1 MDLFDMAQEKNLK
14 SLAPLADRIRP
25 KTLEEVVGQNH
36 LLKPGKFLYRCI
48 AAKRIPS
55 MIFYGPS
62 GTGKTTLAKVIANE
76 VEMNFYQLNAVTSG
90 VKDIREVVEV
100 AKKAMTYENKPNLLF
115 IDEIHRFSKNQ
126 QDALLPYVEEG
137 VLTLIGATTE
147 NPYFEVN
154 KALLSRTSVLKLESL
169 SHEDIKLLLQR
180 TLKDKANGLG
190 RYNVNLTKEAMNHLI
205 TSSMGDGRRALN
217 ALEIAV
223 LSTKPNND
231 GEIEI
236 TLPIVEE
243 STQQNVIQYDKG
255 GDQHYDVISAFIKSI
270 RGSDADAALHYLAK
284 MLVAGEAI
292 EFIGRRLIILA
303 SEDIGNAD
311 PGALSMAVDTY
322 KGITITGMPEAKLIL
337 AQCVTYL
344 ATAPKSNAS
353 YTAINQA
360 YDDIKTIHTEVPKH
374 LRDSHYESASSLGHG
389 IDYKYPHN
397 YEKNYVI
404 QQYLPDK
411 IKTKTYYHPTE
422 NKYEAKIRKHLSNIL
437 KDSIERKKT

>member
-25 KTLEEVVGQNH
+25 KNLGEVVGQDH

-48 AAKRIPS
+48 AAKRVPS

-76 VEMNFYQLNAVTSG
+76 VKMNFYQLNAVTSG
-90 VKDIREVVEV
+90 VKDIREVVDT
-100 AKKAMTYENKPNLLF
+100 AKKAMAYENKPNLLF

-154 KALLSRTSVLKLESL
+154 KALLSRSSVLKLESL
-169 SHEDIKLLLQR
+169 TYDDIKGLLER
-180 TLKDKANGLG
+180 TLLDKDQGLG
-190 RYNVNLTKEAMNHLI
+190 RYNVKLRKDAEEHLI
-205 TSSMGDGRRALN
+205 RSSMGDGRRALN

-223 LSTKPNND
+223 LSTRPDSD
-231 GEIEI
+231 GIIEI
-236 TLPIVEE
+236 SLSIVEE

-270 RGSDADAALHYLAK
+270 RGSDPDAALHYLAK
-284 MLVAGEAI
+284 MLTAGEAI
-292 EFIGRRLIILA
+292 EFIGRRLIIAA

-311 PGALSMAVDTY
+311 PKALGVAVDTY
-322 KGITITGMPEAKLIL
+322 KAVTITGMPEAKLIL
-337 AQCVTYL
+337 SQCVTYL

-353 YTAINQA
+353 YTAVNQA
-360 YDDIKTIHTEVPKH
+360 FEDVIRIHSEVPIH
-374 LRDSHYESASSLGHG
+374 LRDSHYESAASLGHG
-389 IDYKYPHN
+389 IEYKYPHS
-397 YEKNYVI
+397 YENNFVT
-404 QQYLPDK
+404 QEYLPK
-411 IKTKTYYHPTE
+411 QLKGKTYYYPTQ
-422 NKYEAKIRKHLSNIL
+422 NGYEAKISEVLSRTRKS
-437 KDSIERKKT
+437 SRKEE

>member
-25 KTLEEVVGQNH
+25 RDLEEVVGQDH

-48 AAKRIPS
+48 TAKRIPS

-90 VKDIREVVEV
+90 VKDIREVVDA

-154 KALLSRTSVLKLESL
+154 KALLSRSSVLKLESL
-169 SHEDIKLLLQR
+169 THDDIKLLLER
-180 TLKDKANGLG
+180 TLKDKRNGLG
-190 RYNVNLTKEAMNHLI
+190 RYKIKLTNKGMEHLI
-205 TSSMGDGRRALN
+205 GSSMGDGRRALN

-223 LSTKPNND
+223 LSTKPGSD
-231 GEIEI
+231 GTIEI

-270 RGSDADAALHYLAK
+270 RGSDPDAALHYLAK
-284 MLVAGEAI
+284 MLTAGEAI
-292 EFIGRRLIILA
+292 EFIGRRLIISA

-311 PGALSMAVDTY
+311 PKALGMAVDTY
-322 KGITITGMPEAKLIL
+322 KAVTITGMPEAKLIL
-337 AQCVTYL
+337 SQCVTYL

-353 YTAINQA
+353 YTAVNQA
-360 YDDIKTIHTEVPKH
+360 FEDVKKIHSEVPKH
-374 LRDSHYESASSLGHG
+374 LRDSHYESAVSLGHG
-389 IDYKYPHN
+389 VEYKYPHS
-397 YEKNYVI
+397 YENNYVA
-404 QQYLPDK
+404 QEYLPK
-411 IKTKTYYHPTE
+411 ELRKKSYYHPTR
-422 NKYEAKIRKHLSNIL
+422 NGYEAKIHEYLSHIRKS
-437 KDSIERKKT
+437 SRGEE

>member
-1 MDLFDMAQEKNLK
+1 MDLFEMAQEKNLK
-14 SLAPLADRIRP
+14 NLAPLADRIRP
-25 KTLEEVVGQNH
+25 KTIEQVVGQKH

-48 AAKRIPS
+48 MAKRIPS

-100 AKKAMTYENKPNLLF
+100 AKKAMAFEKKPNLLF

-154 KALLSRTSVLKLESL
+154 KALLSRTSVLKLEAL
-169 SHEDIKLLLQR
+169 DHEDIKILITR
-180 TLKDKANGLG
+180 TLKDQSDGLG
-190 RYNVNLTKEAMNHLI
+190 RYQVRITDEAMDHLI
-205 TSSMGDGRRALN
+205 ASSMGDGRRALN

-223 LSTKPNND
+223 LSSRPSSD
-231 GEIEI
+231 GVIEI
-236 TLPIVEE
+236 NLEIVEE

-270 RGSDADAALHYLAK
+270 RGSDPDAGLHYLAK
-284 MLVAGEAI
+284 MLAAGEAI

-311 PGALSMAVDTY
+311 PKALSIAVDTY

-360 YDDIKTIHTEVPKH
+360 FEDIKNIHTEVPKH
-374 LRDSHYESASSLGHG
+374 LRDSHYQSASTLGHG
-389 IDYKYPHN
+389 IDYKYPHSYEN
-397 YEKNYVI
+397 NYVPQRYLPVELGNKSYYNPTENGYEKNI
-404 QQYLPDK
+404 RNHLASINSPSEK
-411 IKTKTYYHPTE
+411 G
-422 NKYEAKIRKHLSNIL
+422 EA
-437 KDSIERKKT
+437 

>member
-1 MDLFDMAQEKNLK
+1 MDLFEMAQEKNLK
-14 SLAPLADRIRP
+14 NLAPLADRIRP
-25 KTLEEVVGQNH
+25 KTIEQVVGQRH

-48 AAKRIPS
+48 MAKRIPS

-100 AKKAMTYENKPNLLF
+100 AKKAMAFEKKPNLLF

-154 KALLSRTSVLKLESL
+154 KALLSRTSVLKLEAL
-169 SHEDIKLLLQR
+169 DHEDIKILITR
-180 TLKDKANGLG
+180 TLKDQSDGLG
-190 RYNVNLTKEAMNHLI
+190 RYQVRITDEAMDHLI
-205 TSSMGDGRRALN
+205 ASSMGDGRRALN

-223 LSTKPNND
+223 LSSKPSSD
-231 GEIEI
+231 GVIEI
-236 TLPIVEE
+236 NLEIVEE

-270 RGSDADAALHYLAK
+270 RGSDPDAGLHYLAK
-284 MLVAGEAI
+284 MLAAGEAI

-311 PGALSMAVDTY
+311 PKALSIAVDTY

-360 YDDIKTIHTEVPKH
+360 FEDIKNIHTEVPKH
-374 LRDSHYESASSLGHG
+374 LRDSHYQSASTLGHG
-389 IDYKYPHN
+389 IDYKYPHSYEN
-397 YEKNYVI
+397 NYVPQRYLPIELGNKSYYNPTENGYEKNI
-404 QQYLPDK
+404 RNYLASINSPSEK
-411 IKTKTYYHPTE
+411 G
-422 NKYEAKIRKHLSNIL
+422 EA
-437 KDSIERKKT
+437 